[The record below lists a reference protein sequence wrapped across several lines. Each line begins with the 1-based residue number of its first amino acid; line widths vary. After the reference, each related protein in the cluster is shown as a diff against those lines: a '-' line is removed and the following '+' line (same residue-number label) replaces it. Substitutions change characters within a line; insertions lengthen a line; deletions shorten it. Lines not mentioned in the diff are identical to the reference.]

1 MEPRRRKSVPTRNQR
16 RRTLKA
22 GLMMKM
28 HRSDEAAVERTFRC
42 CKCGMSSAGVP
53 YSFGGQLACESCV
66 RDNYPGASEDE
77 IAEELRCRG
86 NDAFRLIANEDKR
99 RRKAVTPS

>member
-1 MEPRRRKSVPTRNQR
+1 
-16 RRTLKA
+16 
-22 GLMMKM
+22 
-28 HRSDEAAVERTFRC
+28 
-42 CKCGMSSAGVP
+42 MSSAGVP
-53 YSFGGQLACESCV
+53 YSFGGQLACEACV

-99 RRKAVTPS
+99 RRKAVTPSDNHFCDMCGGSHLTENCREDF